1 MDALMSPQLHSQG
14 AACVPPLAPGTPL
27 HMDLDAWLPCSE
39 PSTGKPLPRRTLL
52 MLAAQDGSV
61 AMMRLA
67 LGQGATVNL
76 QSPDDGTTALHCAA
90 SSAAVSIHNANTLE
104 AIRLLLDCGADRN
117 LQDRH
122 GRRPLDVLFAQSGS
136 PMPMQS
142 PASPLSR
149 PQAFT
154 VRCSTARES
163 QRRRT

>member
-1 MDALMSPQLHSQG
+1 
-14 AACVPPLAPGTPL
+14 
-27 HMDLDAWLPCSE
+27 
-39 PSTGKPLPRRTLL
+39 

-90 SSAAVSIHNANTLE
+90 SSAAVSIHNTNTLE

-154 VRCSTARES
+154 VRCSSARES